1 MKQIVMLLG
10 VILTAI
16 LTNFT
21 VHADE
26 NSEIIKLFNGKDLS
40 NWVVMG
46 KQEGW
51 EVKDG
56 VIRSEG
62 GREGHWLRS
71 KNKYQDFIFKLEWR
85 VSKGGNSGVYIRSAD
100 KG

>member
-1 MKQIVMLLG
+1 MKQIVMLPG
-10 VILTAI
+10 FILTF
-16 LTNFT
+16 LTASFI

-26 NSEIIKLFNGKDLS
+26 NGETIKLFNGKDLS

-62 GREGHWLRS
+62 GT
-71 KNKYQDFIFKLEWR
+71 
-85 VSKGGNSGVYIRSAD
+85 
-100 KG
+100 